1 MPQKEKKNRLVASLE
16 FRQIKITTFSIQIWT
31 MKCQNNE
38 TDHKIERRTEILSSK
53 HCIVVICLTP

>member
-1 MPQKEKKNRLVASLE
+1 MPQNAKNNLVVASFK
-16 FRQIKITTFSIQIWT
+16 FRLIQITTFSIQIWT
-31 MKCQNNE
+31 MKCENNE